1 MTTLLEILILN
12 LLQKPYA
19 LPATWKQSHDVPQIS
34 QARPQ
39 PVKLVQRFQNLPG
52 RAFHL
57 THLTHLT
64 PFQSP
69 FHSGSAHLDA
79 SFGDNPILQDEIRG
93 IAGRI
98 ASGNFKFQSVHRSHR
113 PDSSPS
119 CRCQVSSVCPRSSS
133 RKIGGPRH
141 RTILWHE
148 HKQRSLPRSGIQ
160 QLMCHQ
166 SFKIFKS

>member
-1 MTTLLEILILN
+1 MTWDMET
-12 LLQKPYA
+12 
-19 LPATWKQSHDVPQIS
+19 VPQCPTYFSSS
-34 QARPQ
+34 QASASKACPT
-39 PVKLVQRFQNLPG
+39 LPKP
-52 RAFHL
+52 AWPISIPSDSSDSSI
-57 THLTHLT
+57 TE
-64 PFQSP
+64 P
-69 FHSGSAHLDA
+69 FHSGSALHLDA
-79 SFGDNPILQDEIRG
+79 SFGDNPILQDEIRQG

-98 ASGNFKFQSVHRSHR
+98 ASGNFQFHSVHRGHR

-119 CRCQVSSVCPRSSS
+119 CPGQVSSVCPRCSS

-160 QLMCHQ
+160 LMCHQ